1 MRHVV
6 RRCRRAV
13 GYLIGEANDGMRFM
27 LTMMNNARLS
37 VGVQGLAL
45 AERSYQD
52 ALRYAQQRRQG
63 RAVGA
68 PPGELSPIVGHP
80 DVRRM
85 RLTMKA
91 YIEAMR
97 ALLYTNAVAI
107 DLARHHDDPAE
118 REAGEN
124 WPTC

>member
-1 MRHVV
+1 
-6 RRCRRAV
+6 
-13 GYLIGEANDGMRFM
+13 
-27 LTMMNNARLS
+27 
-37 VGVQGLAL
+37 
-45 AERSYQD
+45 
-52 ALRYAQQRRQG
+52 
-63 RAVGA
+63 
-68 PPGELSPIVGHP
+68 
-80 DVRRM
+80 M